1 MSAPAPVQG
10 AGLPR
15 LRTGPTRLDRL
26 PWGAS
31 GVFGA
36 YGLRF
41 GLRAGDAAAFA
52 SMLEWAPRVLRPSSA
67 TLVDKLYSFAAGD
80 GRRRHRVFDG
90 DVRVARGSDLDLT
103 LDAFRAEIELFI
115 AEHARNRV
123 FVHAAVLG
131 WKGRAVVVPGPSETG
146 KTTLAVE
153 LIRRGAVYLSDEYA
167 VFDARGR
174 VHPFP

>member
-26 PWGAS
+26 AWGAH

-41 GLRAGDAAAFA
+41 GLRARDADAFA
-52 SMLEWAPRVLRPSSA
+52 SMLDWAPRVLRPSPA
-67 TLVDKLYSFAAGD
+67 TVVDKVYSFVAGD

-90 DVRVARGSDLDLT
+90 DTRVARGADLDLT
-103 LDAFRAEIELFI
+103 LDAFRAEIGLFI
-115 AEHARNRV
+115 AEPARNRV
-123 FVHAAVLG
+123 
-131 WKGRAVVVPGPSETG
+131 
-146 KTTLAVE
+146 
-153 LIRRGAVYLSDEYA
+153 
-167 VFDARGR
+167 
-174 VHPFP
+174 